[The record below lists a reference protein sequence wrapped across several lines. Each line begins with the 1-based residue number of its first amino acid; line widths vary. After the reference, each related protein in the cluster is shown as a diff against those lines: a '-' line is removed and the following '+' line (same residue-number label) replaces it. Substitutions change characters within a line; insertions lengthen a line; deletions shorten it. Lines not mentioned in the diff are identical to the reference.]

1 MTLVRARI
9 PNAPPLGELSAK
21 RTEGVA
27 PPVGPTLN
35 ALRACVVTAVN
46 RRATPLVASRQLPQR
61 GSILGAVLALAIL
74 AAHPAAAALIPVPA
88 GSDPRI
94 RIVPY
99 DPLQV
104 IALRGVLGSQTM
116 IEFEPAER
124 IENVAIGDSLGWQV
138 IPSRRANLLFL
149 KPMAHT
155 AVTNMTVVTNMRR
168 YAFELTVRRTLARP
182 NDPDVIYNLRFQYPA
197 PLVPIVKVPEP
208 EPPKPPQDVNHA
220 YSYQGAVQNLPQRIF
235 DDGRLTYFRFAEEA
249 SVPAIFAIE
258 ADKSEAVVNFRSQD
272 GYLVVDR
279 LARAF
284 VLRRGKEETRIFN
297 DGFHEA
303 EPGPLS
309 PRPRS
314 KSERSHP

>member
-1 MTLVRARI
+1 M
-9 PNAPPLGELSAK
+9 
-21 RTEGVA
+21 
-27 PPVGPTLN
+27 VG
-35 ALRACVVTAVN
+35 AC
-46 RRATPLVASRQLPQR
+46 AT
-61 GSILGAVLALAIL
+61 LALAF
-74 AAHPAAAALIPVPA
+74 AALTTTPAAAALIPVPA
-88 GSDPRI
+88 GNDPRI
-94 RIVPY
+94 RVAPY

-104 IALRGVLGSQTM
+104 VALQGVLGSQTM

-149 KPMAHT
+149 KPMTHA

-168 YAFELTVRRTLARP
+168 YEFELTVRHTLARQ
-182 NDPDVIYNLRFQYPA
+182 NDPDVIYSLRFQYPA
-197 PLVPIVKVPEP
+197 PIMPIVRAPEP
-208 EPPKPPQDVNHA
+208 EPPRPPQDVNHA
-220 YSYQGAVQNLPQRIF
+220 YSYQGSVQNLPQRIF
-235 DDGRLTYFRFAEEA
+235 DDGHLTYFRFAEDT
-249 SVPAIFAIE
+249 SFPAIFAVE

-284 VLRRGKEETRIFN
+284 ILRRGKEETRIFN
-297 DGFHEA
+297 DGFREA